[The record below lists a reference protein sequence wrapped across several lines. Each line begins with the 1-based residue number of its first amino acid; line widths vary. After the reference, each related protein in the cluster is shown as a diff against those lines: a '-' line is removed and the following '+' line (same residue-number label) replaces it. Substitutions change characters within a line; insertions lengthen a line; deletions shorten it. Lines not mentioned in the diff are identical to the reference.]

1 MALTEKLTNIGNA
14 IREKT
19 GKTDL
24 LTLDEMPTEIQG
36 ISGGGEEYFTDE
48 DLTFSD
54 RLISYLFIGPLD
66 AKILEKEKN
75 RLKFNNIS
83 YGSNLFNSVGQ
94 LDLSSLVFNCA
105 PTINI
110 TMLFHY
116 SSCIALPKLNC
127 VGSAVSSSTI
137 QYPFGN
143 CYYLRSLPEGFE
155 DLDFSAWNN
164 STSWCDSFFENC
176 YSLREISPSL
186 VKKIYTKSNS
196 MSLRGTY
203 ANCASLNKLVG
214 FPSPDAVFSSNAF
227 SSNPF
232 ALLFR
237 VSDIIFN
244 TDNGTPFTRQWTNQ
258 TIDLSNYIGYGNGR
272 YLARILSYNSG
283 ITTDKE
289 VKDDDTYAAL
299 KNDPDWYTVN
309 LAYSRYNHDS
319 AVNTINSLPDTSA
332 YLATAGGTNTIKFR
346 GAAGE
351 KTDGG
356 AINTLTEEEIAVAT
370 AKGWTVTL
378 V

>member
-36 ISGGGEEYFTDE
+36 ISGGEEYFTDE
-48 DLTFSD
+48 DLTFSGH
-54 RLISYLFIGPLD
+54 LMSYLFLGPLD
-66 AKILEKEKN
+66 AKILEREKN

-83 YGSNLFNSVGQ
+83 SGRNLFNSVGQ

-105 PTINI
+105 PTITI
-110 TMLFHY
+110 TALFHY
-116 SSCIALPKLNC
+116 SSCIALPKMNC
-127 VGSAVSSSTI
+127 IGSAVPSESM
-137 QYPFGN
+137 QYPFGS

-164 STSWCDSFFENC
+164 TTNWCDSFFYNC

-186 VKKIYTKSNS
+186 VKRIYTKSNS
-196 MSLRGTY
+196 MGLRETY
-203 ANCASLNKLVG
+203 TNCVSLNKLEG

-227 SSNPF
+227 SFNPF
-232 ALLFR
+232 YYLSR
-237 VSDIIFN
+237 VSDIIFD
-244 TDNGTPFTRQWTNQ
+244 TDNGAPFIRQWTNQ
-258 TIDLSNYIGYGNGR
+258 TIDLSPYIGYVSSTYIGF
-272 YLARILSYNSG
+272 ILKYNSG
-283 ITTDKE
+283 ITVDKE

-299 KNDPDWYTVN
+299 KNDPDWYTAL